1 MIRSDLK
8 VSDLRL
14 ITGKQTYP
22 DTHPT
27 TTITTSMLVTGLVLD
42 KSGIFLAHYIHELL
56 LACVKSQVY
65 LCVLLASSLHNK

>member
-22 DTHPT
+22 ATHP